1 MMEYDI
7 FFLTESGDTPN
18 LIHTLEDSVL
28 LFIKK
33 KAIVSL
39 IVTDGFRE
47 ELPTVLAVIRE
58 FASDANP
65 CHDCWYCQIRHLKP
79 IFPWAAEEPFAVLS
93 LARFAWFLHW
103 ITA

>member
-1 MMEYDI
+1 MEYDI

-33 KAIVSL
+33 KNIVSL
-39 IVTDGFRE
+39 IVTDGFTE

-65 CHDCWYCQIRHLKP
+65 CHDC
-79 IFPWAAEEPFAVLS
+79 
-93 LARFAWFLHW
+93 
-103 ITA
+103 